1 MPKPITTRTRIADL
15 GKPRIIVIGRGFAG
29 LEFIKRID
37 GRKFQTVLFD
47 RFNHH
52 TFQPSLYQMAT
63 RGLETH
69 SIIFL
74 FRKEFWSKPDFFC
87 RLGRTVK
94 SYYGHAVR
102 LTAFEKLITRT
113 LIWAAGVKGHPIPEP
128 ATGAIGKSG
137 CTIVDACCPV
147 KGHENIFA
155 IGDIARMEGDPNFN
169 AGHPQMAPTAIRQG
183 RQFARNFSRWLSK
196 QGPLPF
202 RYLRIGSMAAVGRN
216 HALVDRVFVFFS
228 WLWGNFSYDQ
238 SNRIIISR
246 SCEGI

>member
-1 MPKPITTRTRIADL
+1 MPVLITTRTRTADL
-15 GKPRIIVIGRGFAG
+15 GKPRIILIDRGFAY
-29 LEFIKRID
+29 
-37 GRKFQTVLFD
+37 LFD

-52 TFQPSLYQMAT
+52 AFQPPLYPVHT
-63 RGLETH
+63 SGPETH
-69 SIIFL
+69 SIL
-74 FRKEFWSKPDFFC
+74 F
-87 RLGRTVK
+87 
-94 SYYGHAVR
+94 
-102 LTAFEKLITRT
+102 AFREKLWSRPDSFRAVNSYCGRAVT
-113 LIWAAGVKGHPIPEP
+113 
-128 ATGAIGKSG
+128 
-137 CTIVDACCPV
+137 
-147 KGHENIFA
+147 GHENIFA